1 MEIVLNSLGKR
12 YNKQWIFRNL
22 SIELKQGSRYAILGA
37 NGSGKSTLL
46 QTIAGYRLPSEGNI
60 AIRIS
65 GKTIPSVQIYDHIT
79 IASPYLELIED
90 FTIDELLKFHFRLK
104 QLAPGMT
111 TMAFKEKLQ
120 MKQINNKPIRQY
132 SSGMKQR
139 LRLALAFFTASE
151 AVLLDEPCS
160 NLDASGIEWYRNLL
174 NSYSENRMLIICS
187 NHHQN
192 EYSPCDLT
200 IEMGSYKQAKL

>member
-1 MEIVLNSLGKR
+1 MDIILNRLGKR

-46 QTIAGYRLPSEGNI
+46 QTIAGYRLPSEGNLEVQ
-60 AIRIS
+60 IS
-65 GKTIPSVQIYDHIT
+65 GKAIPSSQLFEHIS

-90 FTIDELLKFHFRLK
+90 FNIEELLKFHFSLK
-104 QLAPGMT
+104 HLITGMT
-111 TMAFKEKLQ
+111 MESFTDKLQ
-120 MKQINNKPIRQY
+120 MQHIKNKSIRQY

-139 LRLALAFFTASE
+139 LRLALAFFTASH

-160 NLDASGIEWYRNLL
+160 NLDASGIEWYKDLL
-174 NSYSENRMLIICS
+174 RSFSDNRLLIICS
-187 NHHQN
+187 NHQQN
-192 EYSPCDLT
+192 EYAPCDHI
-200 IEMGSYKQAKL
+200 IEMGMFKTQ